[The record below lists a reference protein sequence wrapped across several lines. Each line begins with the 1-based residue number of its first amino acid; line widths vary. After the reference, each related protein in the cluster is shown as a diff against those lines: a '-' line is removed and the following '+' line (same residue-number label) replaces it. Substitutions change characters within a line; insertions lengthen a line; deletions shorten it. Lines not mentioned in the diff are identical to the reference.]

1 MGKNKWEKLTELPEE
16 YQVNPDLARNAI
28 QAIQQEQAQKAQKPS
43 WWKLHWK
50 KMVYGVAACAVCV
63 GIFVPVYNAYIQP
76 APITSSSSSSSSSPI
91 TPPPVYYADEKVT
104 TEKIQ
109 DVNAFLAEKQVQV
122 KYFSTPM
129 TTSHVGIIAE
139 TQAFA
144 YLYQQLVY
152 MDTMGFE
159 NIGLY
164 AIVLPN
170 SEFDFEKDYER
181 INNTAIFEN
190 ITITYGKEEV
200 GVDNSVVLAKFI
212 YGDVR
217 YYLEIQTT
225 GQAEAK
231 VLQYVQLL
239 LQGE

>member
-28 QAIQQEQAQKAQKPS
+28 QAIQQEQAQKAQKQS

-50 KMVYGVAACAVCV
+50 KMVYGVVACAVCV
-63 GIFVPVYNAYIQP
+63 GIFVPVYNAYIRP
-76 APITSSSSSSSSSPI
+76 APILSSSSSSPI
-91 TPPPVYYADEKVT
+91 TPPPVYYADEKVI

-109 DVNAFLAEKQVQV
+109 DVNAFLAEKQLTIH
-122 KYFSTPM
+122 YFSTPM

-164 AIVLPN
+164 AIALPN
-170 SEFDFEKDYER
+170 SEFEFEKNYNDIQNSVVYD
-181 INNTAIFEN
+181 NL
-190 ITITYGKEEV
+190 TIIYGQKTS
-200 GVDNSVVLAKFI
+200 GVDNSIVLAKFT
-212 YGDVR
+212 YDNVR